1 MIRTR
6 NARTAAAMAERQRL
20 AETRRRARAAMVQGG
35 MSADEIAT
43 VMGTSPG
50 AVKQAL
56 ARDMR
61 KLGSGVPQ
69 VDEDGLVWAS

>member
-1 MIRTR
+1 MIGTR
-6 NARTAAAMAERQRL
+6 NARTAAAKAERQRL
-20 AETRRRARAAMVQGG
+20 AEVRRRARAAMVQGG

-61 KLGSGVPQ
+61 KLSSGMPQ
-69 VDEDGLVWAS
+69 IDEDGLVWAS